1 MMSSLLRVVGVG
13 GNFVY
18 KNTRSDEFRV
28 TCLTSFGV
36 DVALAE
42 ELLDYRHVLLLLHS
56 WERSQH
62 DGGVARLVLLIH
74 AAHTCDGYTLVPQI
88 SLERVLLAN
97 TRIHQT
103 EGRVTPSLPTIC
115 TLSMYV
121 TLISHDTCVIN
132 AIHTQVF
139 LVFVI
144 CLEYFNL
151 QGTNLNWSTF
161 IWS

>member
-56 WERSQH
+56 
-62 DGGVARLVLLIH
+62 
-74 AAHTCDGYTLVPQI
+74 
-88 SLERVLLAN
+88 
-97 TRIHQT
+97 
-103 EGRVTPSLPTIC
+103 
-115 TLSMYV
+115 
-121 TLISHDTCVIN
+121 
-132 AIHTQVF
+132 
-139 LVFVI
+139 
-144 CLEYFNL
+144 
-151 QGTNLNWSTF
+151 
-161 IWS
+161 